1 MKRGIILVVV
11 LLSAFILTLPASVG
25 AYSMWDIAVGDDVL
39 VYGWNSQTN
48 AGEFDVLASPASN
61 PSVQI
66 SFNSWCA
73 DETEYLSP
81 NTWYNINALTTPADG
96 SAWLLSKYYAGDFPF
111 GTVADEKLFQE
122 ALWHYDDGKS
132 IDSTNQYY
140 KWAEAAISAG
150 WTNNG
155 YIYIAELGTA
165 DDIQNIYVPGQPVPE
180 PATMLLLGSGLI
192 GLAGFGRK
200 KILKKA

>member
-48 AGEFDVLASPASN
+48 AGEFDAKARSASN
-61 PSVQI
+61 DVI
-66 SFNSWCA
+66 LFHSWCA

-81 NTWYNINALTTPADG
+81 NTWYNINALLTPSDR
-96 SAWLLSKYYAGDFPF
+96 SAWLLSKYYAGGFTFTDL
-111 GTVADEKLFQE
+111 TDETLFQK
-122 ALWHYDDGKS
+122 ALWMYDDGRT
-132 IDSTNQYY
+132 IDSTNLYY
-140 KWAEAAISAG
+140 SMAKAALSAG

-200 KILKKA
+200 KLFKK